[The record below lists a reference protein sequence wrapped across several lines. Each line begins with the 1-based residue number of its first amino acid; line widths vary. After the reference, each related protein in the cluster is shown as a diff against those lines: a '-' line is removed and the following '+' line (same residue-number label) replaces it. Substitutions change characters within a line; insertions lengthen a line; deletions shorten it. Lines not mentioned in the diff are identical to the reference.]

1 MDTKDLL
8 KKVREIEIKT
18 RGLTRQVFSGEY
30 HSAFKGKGMAF
41 SEVKNY
47 QFGDDV
53 RNIDWNVTARFNEPF
68 VKIFEEEREL
78 TVVLIIDI
86 SGSNNFGTTKKS
98 KKELMLEIA
107 AVLAFSAVMNND
119 KVGAIFVTDHMEKY
133 IPPKKG
139 RAHALMI
146 LRDLIDYKPKGK
158 ETNINEGIKYFRNV
172 IKKRSICFVIS
183 DFYDSNDFME
193 GLKIANNKHDLV
205 ALRLYD
211 PSEKKLPKMGLI
223 QMYDA
228 EKGVIKWVNTNS
240 HAARKR
246 YEERYNNFEENL
258 NTGFRK
264 AGIDYGT
271 LSTEGKYLVE
281 LNNLFLSRGK

>member
-1 MDTKDLL
+1 MNTKDLL

-18 RGLTRQVFSGEY
+18 RGLTKQVFSGEY

-78 TVVLIIDI
+78 TVILILDI
-86 SGSNNFGTTKKS
+86 SGSNEYGTKKKS
-98 KKELMLEIA
+98 KKELMLEVA

-119 KVGAIFVTDHMEKY
+119 KVGAVFVSDQMEKY

-146 LRDLIDYKPKGK
+146 LRDLIDFEPKGK
-158 ETNINEGIKYFRNV
+158 GTDISQGLKYFRNV
-172 IKKRSICFVIS
+172 IKKRSICFVVS
-183 DFYDSNDFME
+183 DFYDSNDFIE
-193 GLKIANNKHDLV
+193 GLKIANKKHDVV

-211 PSEKKLPKMGLI
+211 PSEKELPKMGLI

-228 EKGVIKWVNTNS
+228 EKGVTKWVNTS
-240 HAARKR
+240 ASFVRQKYKKR
-246 YEERYNNFEENL
+246 YESFEEKL
-258 NTGFRK
+258 NTNFRK
-264 AGIDYGT
+264 SGVDYAT
-271 LSTEGKYLVE
+271 ISTEGKYLVE
-281 LNNLFLSRGK
+281 LNNLFLSRGR